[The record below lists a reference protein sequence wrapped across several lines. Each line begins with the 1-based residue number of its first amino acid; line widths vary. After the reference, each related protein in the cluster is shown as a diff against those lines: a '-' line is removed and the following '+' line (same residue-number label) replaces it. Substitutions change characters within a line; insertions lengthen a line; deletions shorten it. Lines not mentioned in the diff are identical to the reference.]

1 MATSVPSQSSFI
13 RIFSIVWFLGC
24 AKFVLSRDPLE
35 YKILSDCK
43 KHPLNYYI
51 LQSWNFKNKM
61 ITKLW
66 SFTTRLKQGLSFHVV
81 PARRKRKESKGGLQY
96 QWCSLTLVFKA
107 STTIWDE
114 GKYRDQECR
123 QPVPKG
129 SRAVAVSASAQRQGS
144 IPHCCCRQWELGVLL
159 PTASLA
165 VLVQRL
171 PAMAWKQLCLGSS

>member
-1 MATSVPSQSSFI
+1 MGLVFSNSNFFINKISQW
-13 RIFSIVWFLGC
+13 RNWFVVQQQLFG
-24 AKFVLSRDPLE
+24 F
-35 YKILSDCK
+35 
-43 KHPLNYYI
+43 
-51 LQSWNFKNKM
+51 
-61 ITKLW
+61 
-66 SFTTRLKQGLSFHVV
+66 TRLKQGLSFHVV

-107 STTIWDE
+107 SATIWDE

-129 SRAVAVSASAQRQGS
+129 SRAVAVSASAQRQAS

-165 VLVQRL
+165 VLVQRV